1 MALTRIILWL
11 GNSFVLCAGLFIIT
25 ALMAYFSL
33 DFPSAIRMSGLAL
46 MSGVFGT
53 IFIAL
58 TYNTPSQESN
68 SEALLFLALFWVII
82 PLITALPFLVLGV
95 SPNLLSAYFESVSA
109 FTTTG
114 ASRLVPEQ
122 IPNTLVFW
130 RALLQ
135 WFGGVSVATF
145 AIVILAALNLTG
157 TGIHKT
163 MLFTL
168 RKGELFGRLI
178 GVGRI
183 VAMVYFT
190 FAFMASIFMILGG
203 VSVFHAICLSLSGV
217 STGGL
222 TPQSGPLALYVSP
235 FGATVLAILCVLGA
249 MNMSIF
255 WDFIRLRNWRNFRRI
270 LLNIEH
276 RTIWAI
282 TSILT
287 LLVVFYSGLSNVD
300 TGLLDA
306 LYFVSTAGFQYDVL
320 GLDMVPSVVLISF
333 ALIGG
338 SALSTAG
345 GIKII
350 RLLLL
355 FRHLW
360 TDLGRLSHPSRIIPV
375 KLRARRVADKAFLSV
390 WMYFFA
396 YSMAFGLGIVAFG
409 ASGLG
414 LDDAIVTSS
423 ASLTNMGPLLALTL
437 PESDLTYAA
446 FTPLQM
452 GVSITLMLL
461 GRLEI
466 LAVLALFM
474 PAFWRH

>member
-11 GNSFVLCAGLFIIT
+11 GNSFVLCAGLFVIT
-25 ALMAYFSL
+25 ALMAYFSADL
-33 DFPSAIRMSGLAL
+33 DAAVRISGLAL
-46 MSGVFGT
+46 ISGVIGS
-53 IFIAL
+53 IFIAM
-58 TYNTPSQESN
+58 TFNTPSQESN
-68 SEALLFLALFWVII
+68 SEALLFLSLFWII
-82 PLITALPFLVLGV
+82 VPLITALPYLVLGG
-95 SPNLLSAYFESVSA
+95 SPNLLAAYFESVSA

-114 ASRLVPEQ
+114 ASRLVPEDM
-122 IPNTLVFW
+122 PKTLVFW

-183 VAMVYFT
+183 VAAVYFS
-190 FAFMASIFMILGG
+190 FVIIASLLMVLGG
-203 VSVFHAICLSLSGV
+203 VSVFHAVCLALSGV

-235 FGATVLAILCVLGA
+235 FSATILGILCVLGA

-255 WDFIRLRNWRNFRRI
+255 WDFIRLRTWRNFRRI
-270 LLNIEH
+270 FFNLEH
-276 RTIWAI
+276 RTIWVITAI
-282 TSILT
+282 LA
-287 LLVVFYSGLSNVD
+287 LLVVIYSGLSNID

-306 LYFVSTAGFQYDVL
+306 LYFVSTAGFQYDII

-355 FRHLW
+355 FRHLG

-375 KLRARRVADKAFLSV
+375 KLRARRVPDKAFLSV

-396 YSMAFGLGIVAFG
+396 YAMAFGLGIAAFG

-423 ASLTNMGPLLALTL
+423 ASLTNMGPLLPLTL

-446 FTPLQM
+446 FTPAQM
-452 GVSITLMLL
+452 GVSIGLMLL